1 MIKEEWKDIPNY
13 EGLYQASS
21 MGNIKAVARTIFYI
35 NGKAIHRELG
45 YKTPNIS
52 ACCLNKRN
60 TAYGYKW
67 TYKSL

>member
-1 MIKEEWKDIPNY
+1 MA
-13 EGLYQASS
+13 Q
-21 MGNIKAVARTIFYI
+21 YI
-35 NGKAIHRELG
+35 NRNINNSHGCEKTVYQYDLQGNLLKIWDSVKSISRKLG